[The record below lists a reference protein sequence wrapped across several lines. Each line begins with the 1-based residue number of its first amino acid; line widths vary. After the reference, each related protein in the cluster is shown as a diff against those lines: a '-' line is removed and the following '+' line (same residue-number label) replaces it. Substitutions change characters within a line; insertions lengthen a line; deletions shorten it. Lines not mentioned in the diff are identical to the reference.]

1 MVSRKEGEDEL
12 PVSTLFLVRVVSLA
26 DVVILPFLQKM
37 ENRRLFAIFMSII
50 TKKVTPKS
58 AGWSLLTWATL
69 ASFCDGLQRRAA
81 LLLKRFPRSM
91 RPHSMVAAGTL
102 IRDQLVTCADPI
114 TAKQCL
120 AKCLATYLAMFGND
134 KVFTDNNHLTS
145 TVIPLGIYCKYN
157 PI

>member
-1 MVSRKEGEDEL
+1 MVDWPKGGRGWVAEALSFHIVLVQGRFFGRCCRIAVSSEDG
-12 PVSTLFLVRVVSLA
+12 
-26 DVVILPFLQKM
+26 K
-37 ENRRLFAIFMSII
+37 RRLFAIFMSII

-81 LLLKRFPRSM
+81 LLLKRFPRAM

-145 TVIPLGIYCKYN
+145 TVIPLGIYCK
-157 PI
+157 